1 MLEWKTRIF
10 TLLVSF
16 GFVLEGLNDIFRDNW
31 NW

>member
-10 TLLVSF
+10 TLLIST
-16 GFVLEGLNDIFRDNW
+16 GALLGPLSDGTYNW

>member
-1 MLEWKTRIF
+1 VLEWKTRIF

-16 GFVLEGLNDIFRDNW
+16 GVALEGLSEIFRDNW